1 MCGPL
6 LFLVYINALSGI
18 LEFCK
23 VSLYADDTVFFFFF
37 KFLYFTRHKISITN
51 TCLHFTSGQPKLIII
66 TINHCIAIDLI

>member
-23 VSLYADDTVFFFFF
+23 VSLYADDTVI
-37 KFLYFTRHKISITN
+37 YIVHK
-51 TCLHFTSGQPKLIII
+51 
-66 TINHCIAIDLI
+66 DLQQALQHL